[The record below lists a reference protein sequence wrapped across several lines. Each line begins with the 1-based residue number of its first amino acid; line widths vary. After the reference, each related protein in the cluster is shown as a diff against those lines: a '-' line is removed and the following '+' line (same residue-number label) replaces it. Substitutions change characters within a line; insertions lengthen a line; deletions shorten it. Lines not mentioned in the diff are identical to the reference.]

1 MTDRDQAREE
11 QRRVSW
17 FGITLTLVLILLV
30 IAHVMWPQI
39 IVLRYAANVMVLI
52 VGSVLLSAL
61 SEQIQGVGSFSLPL
75 LWMLLVLIVG
85 VVLFTIYGWVATSWV
100 LGAYAVVC
108 VLSGVFGRV
117 TRLDG

>member
-1 MTDRDQAREE
+1 M
-11 QRRVSW
+11 SW

-30 IAHVMWPQI
+30 IAQVMWPH
-39 IVLRYAANVMVLI
+39 IVLRYAANVMILM

-61 SEQIQGVGSFSLPL
+61 SEQLKGTGSFSLPL
-75 LWMLLVLIVG
+75 LWILLVLIAG

-108 VLSGVFGRV
+108 VLSGVFGR
-117 TRLDG
+117 